1 MQSLIEVFRMSEVSV
16 KVRCELL
23 IKLGEAVNMQYG
35 GNYTEP
41 LVLELV
47 RTLDP
52 NHTLCSNPHYLLT
65 AKEITIDEYR
75 DRIKTIK

>member
-1 MQSLIEVFRMSEVSV
+1 MQSLIEVFRMTEVSI

-23 IKLGEAVNMQYG
+23 IKLGRAINDQYG

-41 LVLELV
+41 LVLELI

-52 NHTLCSNPHYLLT
+52 NHTICNDPFYLLQ
-65 AKEITIDEYR
+65 AGEIDVGEWR
-75 DRIKTIK
+75 KRVEM

>member
-1 MQSLIEVFRMSEVSV
+1 MQGLIEVFRMSEVSI

-23 IKLGEAVNMQYG
+23 IKLGEAINMQYG

-47 RTLDP
+47 RTLDS
-52 NHTLCSNPHYLLT
+52 NHTLCNDPHYLLS
-65 AKEITIDEYR
+65 AKEISLDEYKLR
-75 DRIKTIK
+75 KGIRP